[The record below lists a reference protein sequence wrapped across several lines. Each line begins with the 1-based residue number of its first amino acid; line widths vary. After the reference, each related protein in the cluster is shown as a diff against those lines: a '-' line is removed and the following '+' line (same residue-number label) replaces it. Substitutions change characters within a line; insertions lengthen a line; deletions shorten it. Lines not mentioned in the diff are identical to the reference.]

1 MALNIKKLL
10 VSQPKPASE
19 KSPYFD
25 IAEKYGVEIVDRPK
39 IKPIKKLDLTGKEG
53 EKLVRLLTKK
63 ILIRHEKTFKRL
75 ADM

>member
-1 MALNIKKLL
+1 MSRMK
-10 VSQPKPASE
+10 
-19 KSPYFD
+19 
-25 IAEKYGVEIVDRPK
+25 KYGVEIVDRPK
-39 IKPIKKLDLTGKEG
+39 IRPTKELDLRGKEG

>member
-1 MALNIKKLL
+1 MK
-10 VSQPKPASE
+10 
-19 KSPYFD
+19 
-25 IAEKYGVEIVDRPK
+25 KYGVETVDRPK
-39 IKPIKKLDLTGKEG
+39 IRPIKELDLAGKEG

>member
-1 MALNIKKLL
+1 MFEILL
-10 VSQPKPASE
+10 FLGIYRMK
-19 KSPYFD
+19 
-25 IAEKYGVEIVDRPK
+25 KYGVEIVDRPK
-39 IKPIKKLDLTGKEG
+39 IKPIKELDLTGIEG

>member
-1 MALNIKKLL
+1 MR
-10 VSQPKPASE
+10 
-19 KSPYFD
+19 
-25 IAEKYGVEIVDRPK
+25 KYGVEIVERPK
-39 IKPIKKLDLTGKEG
+39 IRPTKELDLSGKDG